1 MAYFILENII
11 SIHSPSGTEGLLALI
26 KAQSR
31 KEFCSKSG
39 TDGPVEIVVC
49 ICDGKDAVWGLW
61 SALIDKLQREL
72 LGF

>member
-49 ICDGKDAVWGLW
+49 ICDGKDAV
-61 SALIDKLQREL
+61 
-72 LGF
+72 